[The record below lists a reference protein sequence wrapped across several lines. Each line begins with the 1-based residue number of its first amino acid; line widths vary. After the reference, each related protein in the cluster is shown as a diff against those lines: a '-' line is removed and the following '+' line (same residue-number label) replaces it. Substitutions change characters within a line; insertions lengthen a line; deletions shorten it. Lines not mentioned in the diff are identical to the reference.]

1 MISTLAISQASV
13 TPTLRAASGLGQS
26 PQRDWLNDLQDEEP
40 PRDLDQSPD
49 WNSLLCSVATQDRAA
64 FASLFTHFAPRVKS
78 YMLRLGSDAAQAEEL
93 AQEAM
98 AAVWRK
104 ADRYDPERAAAST
117 WIFTVARNLRIDA
130 FRRQNHPELDPNDPA
145 LVPELPVSADLIVA
159 RKQDASLI
167 HKALAELSQEQ
178 REVLRLSFFDD
189 QTHMQISETLDI
201 PLGTVKSRIRLAFGR
216 IRTMLEDKE

>member
-1 MISTLAISQASV
+1 M
-13 TPTLRAASGLGQS
+13 
-26 PQRDWLNDLQDEEP
+26 NDLQDEEP
-40 PRDLDQSPD
+40 PRDPDQSPD